1 MKLFLARS
9 IRNVLK
15 SLLCRHR
22 RNERKTCMVDSSH
35 FLFYLLIIIIR
46 NREVFVLKNKQIFI
60 SKERGYTYL
69 KYLLFVAPCRISKR
83 TSLL

>member
-1 MKLFLARS
+1 MREKHAWSTVPISF
-9 IRNVLK
+9 
-15 SLLCRHR
+15 
-22 RNERKTCMVDSSH
+22 
-35 FLFYLLIIIIR
+35 FYLLIIIIR

-69 KYLLFVAPCRISKR
+69 KYLLFVAPCRVSKR